1 LRYERGDGMIRQSI
15 GNRMPTVRRAVF
27 AAALLVAACVPFG
40 QQFASPEVTLES
52 LRIMRIV
59 DAKAELSIGLR
70 VYNPNPYAL
79 PVDKVEFDVQIDGR
93 SAVSGRSV
101 HVDALPPQGD
111 AKVEMSGRVDVTAV
125 ATALMTIG
133 SQLPVDYVVA
143 GTITLTDGT
152 ALPFVRKGR
161 IPVVRLDRG
170 FGPRQQ

>member
-1 LRYERGDGMIRQSI
+1 MIRRSTHC
-15 GNRMPTVRRAVF
+15 RTY
-27 AAALLVAACVPFG
+27 AARIALLVAMLLVAACVPFG
-40 QQFASPEVTLES
+40 QQFELPDVTMES
-52 LRIMRIV
+52 LRILRIV
-59 DAKAELSIGLR
+59 DAKAELSIGMR

-101 HVDALPPQGD
+101 RVDALPPKAD
-111 AKVEMSGRVDVTAV
+111 AKVELSGRVDVTAV

-133 SQLPVDYVVA
+133 SQLPVDYIVA